1 MKLKIYIQ
9 EDDLENLNKFL
20 KDNDNLTKPNFEYW
34 TDYAEFENKTFL
46 GRLVEVIIDYNDY
59 LKIQYI

>member
-9 EDDLENLNKFL
+9 ENDLESLNKFL
-20 KDNDNLTKPNFEYW
+20 KDNNTTTKPKFEYW
-34 TDYAEFENKTFL
+34 TDYAEFEKLTFL
-46 GRLVEVIIDYNDY
+46 DRLVEVIIDYDEY